1 MNPNPSLPKHEP
13 AEAPIAAAP
22 KKSPRTQPRPTDKA
36 SRAKWKH
43 ERALALG
50 DKKPEPKQSQ

>member
-1 MNPNPSLPKHEP
+1 MHPNQNHPKTESADAP
-13 AEAPIAAAP
+13 ATAAP
-22 KKSPRTQPRPTDKA
+22 KKSERTKPRPTDKA
-36 SRAKWKH
+36 SREKWKH